1 MDFARKMESMQELQT
16 GPPFLGAD
24 HPAPSELFR
33 VDALVEL
40 GATHRDYGVLRAASA
55 HHHPRLHRRW
65 MIPLRGGRGAE
76 SRLGT
81 CASRELAPCVG
92 CLDKTS
98 AIDFYAQ
105 SLGAW
110 LGGRVL
116 PLISCVFTA

>member
-1 MDFARKMESMQELQT
+1 
-16 GPPFLGAD
+16 
-24 HPAPSELFR
+24 
-33 VDALVEL
+33 
-40 GATHRDYGVLRAASA
+40 
-55 HHHPRLHRRW
+55 

-81 CASRELAPCVG
+81 CASRELALCVG

-98 AIDFYAQ
+98 VIAFEAR

-116 PLISCVFTA
+116 TSDFLCLHRVELNLLLTQHPQHNHVV